1 MQGMMIQVLRAARL
15 LLKGQA
21 VMLKLMAEI
30 AYAVNANHGSA
41 KLGQAADKAVTQSQV
56 AETVSDDLY

>member
-1 MQGMMIQVLRAARL
+1 MQGVGIQILRGVKH

-30 AYAVNANHGSA
+30 AYAINANHGSA
-41 KLGQAADKAVTQSQV
+41 ELKKAADTAVTQSGV
-56 AETVSDDLY
+56 ADTISDDLY